1 MLNKRLDIAIHI
13 SSAFWTVQKRDV
25 HLKPRFEK
33 LNSTYQLLMF
43 GFWGIGC
50 RLFGSNLG
58 FNRDFFS

>member
-33 LNSTYQLLMF
+33 LNLWINFYCSDF
-43 GFWGIGC
+43 GE
-50 RLFGSNLG
+50 SVV
-58 FNRDFFS
+58 DFLAQT